1 MKTLLVR
8 HARLLVTMDE
18 QRREIED
25 GAVFVRGPAIEAV
38 GRTQD
43 LPASADEVID
53 AHDQIVLPGLVNTH
67 HHMAQT
73 LTRALPAAQDARLF
87 GWLQALYPLWERIT
101 PEMLHTSTQV
111 AMAELLLSGCTTSS
125 DHLYLFPSGCRLDD
139 TLQAAAEMGLRFHA
153 ARGAMSVG
161 QSQGGLPPD
170 GLVEDEAA
178 ILRDTQRVIDTFHQR
193 GRYAMQRIVVAPCSP
208 FSVSRGLMRD
218 AAALARANGVHL
230 HTHLAE
236 NDDDV
241 AYTRQQFGC
250 TPAEYAEQLGWLGPD
265 VWHAHCVKLDAAG
278 MRLFAA
284 TGTGVAHCPGSNM
297 RLGSGIAPVRA
308 MRDAGVAVSLAVDG
322 SASNDSGHLLAE
334 ARLALLLQ
342 RVAGGASAMSAREML
357 EIATLGGARVLGRD
371 DIGALAPGMAADF
384 VGVRLDSVGLAGAGG
399 DPLAALLLCQVSGV
413 DTSVVNGRTLVRHGQ
428 LTQVDLPRLLARH
441 NALASTLVNA

>member
-218 AAALARANGVHL
+218 AAALARANDVHL

-371 DIGALAPGMAADF
+371 DIGALAPGMAADL
-384 VGVRLDSVGLAGAGG
+384 VAVRLDSVGLAGAGG